1 MSVTR
6 RSIIT
11 FTVTEDD
18 TSYPINLEE
27 HVFVTYSIEGHV
39 WIVTSET
46 QPRWVGRAQNREAAI
61 LAFLMSRLDC
71 EPEA

>member
-6 RSIIT
+6 HSIIT
-11 FTVTEDD
+11 FQVQDEDNP
-18 TSYPINLEE
+18 YAINLEE
-27 HVFVTYSIEGHV
+27 HVFITYSIEGHV

-46 QPRWVGRAQNREAAI
+46 QPRWVGRAENRDAAI

-71 EPEA
+71 QPEP